1 MFFPFLN
8 YENEVAKK
16 LMKLD
21 FTVSVAESCT
31 GGLISSLLTD
41 VSGSSSFVKSNFV
54 TYANDA
60 KMKYLF
66 VKEDTLK
73 EFGAV
78 SEQTAQEMVVGLL
91 QQAKTDVALSIT
103 GIAGPSGGSVQ
114 KPVGLCF
121 VGIAYSDKVVV
132 EKVLVS
138 RFLPRKII
146 KFLFAKKAL
155 MLLIKFLKE
164 IK

>member
-66 VKEDTLK
+66 VKENTLK

-103 GIAGPSGGSVQ
+103 GIAGPSGGSAQ

-138 RFLPRKII
+138 KFLPRKII